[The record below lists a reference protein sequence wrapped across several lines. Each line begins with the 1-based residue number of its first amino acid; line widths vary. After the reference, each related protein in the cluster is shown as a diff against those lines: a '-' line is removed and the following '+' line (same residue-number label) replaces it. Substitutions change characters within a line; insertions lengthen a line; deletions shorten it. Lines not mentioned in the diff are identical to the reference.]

1 MRALRLTALT
11 GPDALELRDDVAEPR
26 DANDVIIDV
35 QAAGVAFADL
45 LSTQGRYQLKQEPP
59 FTPGAEVAGIVR
71 SAPAGSPFKAG
82 DRVAAMAKS
91 GAWAEVAAASPVT
104 TFPIAERMSFEEA
117 TALPVNYQTSYFGL
131 MVRGQLQRGE
141 TVLVHGA
148 AGGVGTAAV
157 QIARGAGATVIA
169 VAQGDEKRRIAAD
182 AGAHHTIDA
191 DADWLAE
198 TRALTGGRGVDVL
211 YDPVGGD
218 RFTDSVRA
226 LAPAGRLLV
235 IGFAGGEIP
244 TVKVNR
250 LLLRNT
256 SVVGVAWPEYVR
268 VDPAMPQTVAAGLAR
283 MYDDGFITPLVS
295 KRYPLAQG
303 ADALRD
309 LEARRATGKIV
320 LLVRE

>member
-1 MRALRLTALT
+1 MRALRLMTVE
-11 GPDALELRDDVAEPR
+11 GPDALAMQDVPEPAGA
-26 DANDVIIDV
+26 DDVIIEV
-35 QAAGVAFADL
+35 HAAGVAFADL
-45 LSTQGRYQLKQEPP
+45 LTTQGKYQVKQEPP

-71 SAPAGSPFKAG
+71 SAPAGSGFKAG

-91 GAWAEVAAASPVT
+91 GAWAEVAAASPAVT
-104 TFPIAERMSFEEA
+104 FAIADRMSFAEA

-131 MVRGQLQRGE
+131 MIRGQLRAGE

-169 VAQGDEKRRIAAD
+169 VAQGDEKMRIAGD
-182 AGAHHTIDA
+182 AGAQHCIDA
-191 DADWLAE
+191 DSDWLGNV
-198 TRALTGGRGVDVL
+198 RALTDNRGVDVL

-226 LAPAGRLLV
+226 LAPGGRLLV
-235 IGFAGGEIP
+235 IGFAGGSIP
-244 TVKVNR
+244 SVQVNR

-256 SVVGVAWPEYVR
+256 SVVGVAWPEYIR
-268 VDPAMPQTVAAGLAR
+268 VDPAMPQAVAAGLAR
-283 MYDDGFITPLVS
+283 MYEDGYIRPLVS
-295 KRYPLAQG
+295 KRYPLEQG
-303 ADALRD
+303 AAALRD

-320 LLVRE
+320 LVVRE

>member
-11 GPDALELRDDVAEPR
+11 GPDALELQTDVPEPA
-26 DANDVIIDV
+26 DPNDVIIDV

-45 LSTQGRYQLKQEPP
+45 LTTQGRYQLKQTPP
-59 FTPGAEVAGIVR
+59 FTPGAEVAGTVR
-71 SAPAGSPFKAG
+71 SAPANSPFKPG

-91 GAWAEVAAASPVT
+91 GAWAEVAATSPVT
-104 TFPIAERMSFEEA
+104 TFPIADRMTFDEA

-131 MVRGQLQRGE
+131 MIRGQLQPGE

-169 VAQGDEKRRIAAD
+169 VAQGDEKRRIATD
-182 AGAHHTIDA
+182 AGAHHAIDA
-191 DADWLAE
+191 DSDWLAE
-198 TRALTGGRGVDVL
+198 VRKLTNDRGVDVL

-235 IGFAGGEIP
+235 IGFAGGDIP

-256 SVVGVAWPEYVR
+256 SVVGVAWPEYIR
-268 VDPAMPQTVAAGLAR
+268 VDPTMPQTVAAGLSR
-283 MYDDGFITPLVS
+283 MYDEGHITPLVS
-295 KRYPLAQG
+295 KTYPLAEG
-303 ADALRD
+303 ASALRD
-309 LEARRATGKIV
+309 LEARRATGKIT
-320 LLVRE
+320 LHVRE

>member
-1 MRALRLTALT
+1 
-11 GPDALELRDDVAEPR
+11 
-26 DANDVIIDV
+26 
-35 QAAGVAFADL
+35 
-45 LSTQGRYQLKQEPP
+45 
-59 FTPGAEVAGIVR
+59 
-71 SAPAGSPFKAG
+71 
-82 DRVAAMAKS
+82 
-91 GAWAEVAAASPVT
+91 
-104 TFPIAERMSFEEA
+104 
-117 TALPVNYQTSYFGL
+117 
-131 MVRGQLQRGE
+131 
-141 TVLVHGA
+141 
-148 AGGVGTAAV
+148 
-157 QIARGAGATVIA
+157 
-169 VAQGDEKRRIAAD
+169 
-182 AGAHHTIDA
+182 
-191 DADWLAE
+191 
-198 TRALTGGRGVDVL
+198 VL